1 MALIWPGETFLVLAA
16 IVAWLLL
23 FYGIIDIVF
32 AIGSR
37 HIDNLWWLQ
46 LIGGVA
52 MVLLGLWAIS
62 PDNSTVSTWRTT
74 VLLVFWVGHR
84 RVMRGIS
91 DIVLGFRL
99 RSAHKQV
106 QQLA

>member
-1 MALIWPGETFLVLAA
+1 MLAA

-32 AIGSR
+32 AIGQSAHR
-37 HIDNLWWLQ
+37 RPL
-46 LIGGVA
+46 VA
-52 MVLLGLWAIS
+52 AADRRRGHGALGLWAIS
-62 PDNSTVSTWRTT
+62 PDDSTVSTWRTT
-74 VLLVFWVGHR
+74 VLLVFWVGIAQPCAASATSCSR
-84 RVMRGIS
+84 SG
-91 DIVLGFRL
+91 L